1 MMISKSYR
9 SSLLRNSS
17 LIRHFSTKEVLHS
30 LSAKKEI
37 LKGVNLLV
45 NTIQSTLGP
54 RGRNIVIDIFYSEP
68 KITKDGLSVA
78 KSIDFSN
85 KYHTLFNI
93 TLHRFEENNKEIYFI
108 FNIDIS
114 KNLKN
119 MNDKDY
125 IEFFNKL
132 DKEFKSL
139 FNDINKRSYVYISG
153 FERIIKI
160 SIVK

>member
-85 KYHTLFNI
+85 KYHNIGANLIKQVANRVGNEAGDGTTTATILAREMFKEGIKCITTGMNPMEIRKGMFMYDWVTLLYSRN
-93 TLHRFEENNKEIYFI
+93 
-108 FNIDIS
+108 
-114 KNLKN
+114 
-119 MNDKDY
+119 
-125 IEFFNKL
+125 
-132 DKEFKSL
+132 
-139 FNDINKRSYVYISG
+139 
-153 FERIIKI
+153 
-160 SIVK
+160 

>member
-1 MMISKSYR
+1 M
-9 SSLLRNSS
+9 
-17 LIRHFSTKEVLHS
+17 
-30 LSAKKEI
+30 
-37 LKGVNLLV
+37 
-45 NTIQSTLGP
+45 
-54 RGRNIVIDIFYSEP
+54 DI
-68 KITKDGLSVA
+68 
-78 KSIDFSN
+78 KSIVNNKVSNFSN

-114 KNLKN
+114 KNLKD
-119 MNDKDY
+119 MSDKDY

-139 FNDINKRSYVYISG
+139 FNDINKRSYVYISE